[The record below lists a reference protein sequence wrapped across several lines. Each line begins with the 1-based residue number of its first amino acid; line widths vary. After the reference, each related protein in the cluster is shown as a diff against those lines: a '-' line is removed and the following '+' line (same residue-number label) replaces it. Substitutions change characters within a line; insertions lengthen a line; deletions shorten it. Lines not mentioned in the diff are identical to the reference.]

1 MSVNKDLLEKYHS
14 STCSPEERK
23 QVEEWLFSAEVEEL
37 DESIPFDKS
46 ALKAGMWMD
55 IKTVMPEAVIPK
67 EVKPLKTRSNTY
79 FIWKGAIAASLI
91 IICLATAYHFL
102 FASRPEKEPMMLSFI
117 NSSGTHTRHVDQV
130 NYTAYF
136 GPNTVAEI
144 NSAEG
149 AIDLTGS
156 ILITPKKDIALSM
169 GTDNNVTLRK
179 GQTYIILKNNEGEGG
194 IIVVNQHNLMDL
206 PPVIQKQINTQF
218 GI

>member
-23 QVEEWLFSAEVEEL
+23 QVEDWLFSAEVEKL
-37 DESIPFDKS
+37 DEFVPFDKS
-46 ALKAGMWMD
+46 ALKEAMWMD
-55 IKTVMPEAVIPK
+55 IETVIPE

-79 FIWKGAIAASLI
+79 FIWKGAIAASLVI
-91 IICLATAYHFL
+91 VCLATAYHFL
-102 FASRPEKEPMMLSFI
+102 VAPRLEKEPMMLSFI

-156 ILITPKKDIALSM
+156 ILISPKKDIALSM
-169 GTDNNVTLRK
+169 GTDNDVTLKK